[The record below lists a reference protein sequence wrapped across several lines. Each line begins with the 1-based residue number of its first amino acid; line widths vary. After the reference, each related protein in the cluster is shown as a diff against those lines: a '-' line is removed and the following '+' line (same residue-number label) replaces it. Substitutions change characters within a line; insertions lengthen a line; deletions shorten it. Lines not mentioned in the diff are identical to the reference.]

1 MSCLDPVH
9 FCPCGKSPSRKQFN
23 GLCTVCWN
31 EKNGDA
37 SISMEAK
44 YNRKP
49 TIDEIEIKH
58 EMITKELN
66 KELEVQKDINLLDRE
81 RFKQEKIIYEMKIEA
96 LQKNLSDLFAAH
108 STGVANYEQQLK
120 DWKDKLDKKPQN
132 NLTPEEEEEINKQ
145 IAEKEAQ
152 LKRLEN
158 EKIMTPREL
167 SDAVLI
173 KKNSSVYAPTASTA
187 AKFTKKKVVS
197 K

>member
-58 EMITKELN
+58 EMIMRELN
-66 KELEVQKDINLLDRE
+66 KELETQKDINILDRE
-81 RFKQEKIIYEMKIEA
+81 RFKQEKIIYEMKIEH
-96 LQKNLSDLFAAH
+96 LQKNLSELFAVH
-108 STGVANYEQQLK
+108 STGVANYEQMLK
-120 DWKDKLDKKPQN
+120 DTKEKLNKKSQN
-132 NLTPEEEEEINKQ
+132 SLTPEEAEELNKQ

-152 LKRLEN
+152 LKKLES
-158 EKIMTPREL
+158 EKDATPRES
-167 SDAVLI
+167 SDDVPV
-173 KKNSSVYAPTASTA
+173 KKTSSVYAPTASTA